1 MLRRLYADNYRC
13 FSNFELDFLEITLLI
28 GINGGGKSSV
38 CDLLQGVRSLIVDKV
53 EIMKVFLPETCTSWM
68 NGSQQTFELEVD
80 SSYGLYKYRLVIS
93 FAPEIKKQRI
103 ELEELTVDG
112 NPLFEFVMGEV
123 RLYHDDY
130 TPGPQYSFDWTIS
143 AMASVAPRGDNQ
155 KLTWFKQWIEGLVV
169 LSLEPKRMTS
179 ETEQEESILKR
190 DASNFASWY
199 RFFSQEHQDK
209 IFFLTEQLRDVL
221 PGFYAFKLEQAGK
234 HRILK
239 VGFRDQKKGDPVYF
253 DFDRLSD
260 GQRVIIVLYSL
271 LHGLRSLGLTLF
283 IDEPENYVALS
294 EIQPWLMELRDVC
307 SDHEAQVVLI
317 SHHPELIDYLGPDC
331 GMRIE
336 REPLGPARARAV
348 SETMDE
354 DTRQGKGLK
363 LSELEARGW

>member
-1 MLRRLYADNYRC
+1 MLRRLYVDNYRC
-13 FSNFELDFLEITLLI
+13 LSNFELVFYQTTLLF
-28 GINGGGKSSV
+28 GVNGGGKSSV
-38 CDLLQGVRSLIVDKV
+38 CDLLQGVHSLIVDKLEV
-53 EIMKVFLPETCTSWM
+53 VRVFSSETYTSWTERP
-68 NGSQQTFELEVD
+68 QQIVELEVE
-80 SSYGLYKYRLVIS
+80 STYGLFVYKLVVS
-93 FAPEIKKQRI
+93 FDDKNRKQRI
-103 ELEELTVDG
+103 ELESLTLDG
-112 NPLFEFVMGEV
+112 MPLFEFSMGEV
-123 RLYHDDY
+123 SLYQDDHIS
-130 TPGPQYSFDWTIS
+130 GPKYSFDWTAS
-143 AMASVAPRGDNQ
+143 ALASVAPRDDNQ
-155 KLTWFKQWIEGLVV
+155 KLTWFKKWIEGLVV

-179 ETEQEESILKR
+179 ETKQEANNLEQ